1 MNLTGFQNL
10 RDRQE
15 GERTA
20 SLGPSACPP
29 QHLAQQVNET
39 RQWRLG
45 VVLPHLIKETSGY
58 HLSTEFLPSFSS
70 YTFN

>member
-10 RDRQE
+10 TDHQE

-39 RQWRLG
+39 KQWRLG
-45 VVLPHLIKETSGY
+45 VVLPRLFEETSEY
-58 HLSTEFLPSFSS
+58 HLLTELLPSFSS